1 MMDKLKQTWQQRP
14 WWLNLIWL
22 FCLYMTF
29 IYMPFDMFTKPFE
42 RWEEIWFGF
51 TLTGWAAKLTEPL
64 HWLIYG
70 AGSYGIWKM
79 KPWMWPWGAVYC
91 AQVVIAMVVFNLIEG
106 ADGSESRGG
115 GVIGAIISGT
125 VFMLPTI
132 AMYRAKALFRES
144 AATTD
149 T

>member
-1 MMDKLKQTWQQRP
+1 
-14 WWLNLIWL
+14 
-22 FCLYMTF
+22 
-29 IYMPFDMFTKPFE
+29 
-42 RWEEIWFGF
+42 
-51 TLTGWAAKLTEPL
+51 
-64 HWLIYG
+64 
-70 AGSYGIWKM
+70 
-79 KPWMWPWGAVYC
+79 MWPWGAVYC

-106 ADGSESRGG
+106 AGG

-132 AMYRAKALFRES
+132 AMYRAKALFRGP